1 MIANEKRRSLYHRLR
16 ATVWVVTQPS
26 DIFVRAHPEICLRTL
41 ATATKPSSKRLHL
54 RDVFAQGRRYTI
66 RETKNGFRLTTNS
79 AVLWSKRRRTRS
91 CAVVMGSFSRIGED
105 ITRVHLESYNTLEN
119 TVTAFIL
126 PILIGPMMLVM
137 PWWPP
142 PIRVIGVSAL
152 VIASWIA
159 NRYNASLEATEILY
173 FVQKALNDLESAEI
187 LPLSSSVIDIS
198 HAQADFA
205 SEWERFVES
214 HEEPPKSP
222 STDEPSK
229 TT

>member
-16 ATVWVVTQPS
+16 AILWVVTQPS

-41 ATATKPSSKRLHL
+41 TTAAKPSSKRLHL
-54 RDVFAQGRRYTI
+54 RDVFAQGRRYI
-66 RETKNGFRLTTNS
+66 VRETKNGFRLTTNS

-126 PILIGPMMLVM
+126 PLLLGPMILILE
-137 PWWPP
+137 WWPI
-142 PIRVIGVSAL
+142 PIRIIGVSTL

-187 LPLSSSVIDIS
+187 LPLSSSVINITS
-198 HAQADFA
+198 TQVDFA
-205 SEWERFVES
+205 SEWERFVER

-222 STDEPSK
+222 SPDEPSK